1 MLSHYCLDIIRSER
15 QGWWPSVGVLLLT
28 TVLGLL
34 SVSAS
39 VGPTTKPEHP
49 QVASPDL
56 FTIRTSQIVRAGQ
69 WTIGLIYRAGR
80 YRDWYQVN
88 TILYWYQY
96 FSVLPWT
103 NIYWGPRC
111 REGGGRT
118 EGVINTKG
126 SESLIVWSD
135 CHVQGRS
142 SGQQLGLCLC
152 PLSPCHQ
159 YYYQDIQFCSDLFHW
174 SWEVFVSLMRHDCM
188 TDTDCWRSLLLSI
201 IEIKHFT
208 PQQSVS
214 QSWEMYERW
223 EVRGERCF
231 VFNFSIFIVWGP
243 R

>member
-15 QGWWPSVGVLLLT
+15 QGWWPSVGVLLLYHR
-28 TVLGLL
+28 LGF
-34 SVSAS
+34 VVS
-39 VGPTTKPEHP
+39 VGQCRTNNKAR
-49 QVASPDL
+49 ASPGGISGLVYHQNLSD
-56 FTIRTSQIVRAGQ
+56 SPG
-69 WTIGLIYRAGR
+69 WTIGLIHRAGR

-135 CHVQGRS
+135 CHVQGSS

-223 EVRGERCF
+223 GERWEMFC
-231 VFNFSIFIVWGP
+231 I
-243 R
+243 